1 MNKKISD
8 ASFANSLR
16 VHLKKYFSHLDGEHF
31 NSNLYEDI
39 VLEVEKVLISETM
52 DYCNNVQ
59 SKAANMLGVNRNTL
73 RNKIKQIEM
82 QE

>member
-1 MNKKISD
+1 MKKNAPDTSLAD
-8 ASFANSLR
+8 SLR
-16 VHLKKYFSHLDGEHF
+16 IHLKKYFAHFDGTHF
-31 NSNLYEDI
+31 NSNLYEEI
-39 VLEVEKVLISETM
+39 VSEVEKVLISETM

-73 RNKIKQIEM
+73 RNKIKQLAM